1 MLSPDQLRHV
11 LGQTAYGADGEKL
24 GKVSRIFLDNASGL
38 PEWVTVQ
45 TGLFGTRESFVPA
58 GDAELTDSGITLP
71 FGKDAVKAAPQV
83 DADSGELS
91 PEEEAELYRHYQL
104 AYTTPS
110 ADDDVAT
117 AETSGGYLG
126 QTTSAQGSD
135 DAMTRSEE
143 RLHVGTRR
151 VATERVRLRKYVVT
165 EEKTITVPV
174 THEEVRLERVP
185 MGEEAADD
193 LTDAS
198 DIAAAE
204 AQVILSEERV
214 VVSKESVPVE
224 RVRLRKETVTE
235 QQQVTEQ
242 LRKERI
248 ETEGDIAPIDTATD
262 IADGGGTTVG

>member
-1 MLSPDQLRHV
+1 MLSQEQLQHV
-11 LGQTAYGADGEKL
+11 LGQTAFGADGDKL

-58 GDAELTDSGITLP
+58 SDAELTDAGVTLP

-83 DADSGELS
+83 DADEGELS
-91 PEEEAELYRHYQL
+91 PAEEAELYRHYQL
-104 AYTTPS
+104 QYTTAS
-110 ADDDVAT
+110 SDDIAMSPTGESTDVRGT
-117 AETSGGYLG
+117 TGY
-126 QTTSAQGSD
+126 QGTD

-143 RLHVGTRR
+143 RLHVGTER

-185 MGEEAADD
+185 IGEESGDD
-193 LTDAS
+193 LTDPA
-198 DIAAAE
+198 DISAAE
-204 AQVILSEERV
+204 AQVILTEERV
-214 VVSKESVPVE
+214 VVSKETVPVE
-224 RVRLRKETVTE
+224 RVRLRTETVTE
-235 QQQVTEQ
+235 NQQVSEQ

-248 ETEGDIAPIDTATD
+248 ETEGDIV
-262 IADGGGTTVG
+262 DGGSGPFS